1 MIKDKIKELMIKD
14 SLVYSKP
21 DNLFLFLA
29 QNLGVSVEKIR
40 SEIKKMISSGEI
52 FEIRK
57 GKFLVLPSRGY
68 VKGKFSGS
76 SKGYGFCDVGDE
88 NDIFIP
94 GNRTLGAIDGDGVI
108 VKLFSLNGG
117 KEGEVVDIFSSVKKL
132 VGRVV
137 KINKNMFLEPDNEKI
152 AFKIPLIK
160 SKKFF
165 KQNEKVVVNV
175 IRKKNGKLS
184 GEVVET
190 LGDADDVKTLELAII
205 RQHNLYESFSDEVEK
220 LAQNLNKP
228 VSKQQ
233 KAGG

>member
-29 QNLGVSVEKIR
+29 EVLGVPSDRIR

-117 KEGEVVDIFSSVKKL
+117 KK
-132 VGRVV
+132 
-137 KINKNMFLEPDNEKI
+137 
-152 AFKIPLIK
+152 
-160 SKKFF
+160 
-165 KQNEKVVVNV
+165 
-175 IRKKNGKLS
+175 
-184 GEVVET
+184 
-190 LGDADDVKTLELAII
+190 
-205 RQHNLYESFSDEVEK
+205 EK
-220 LAQNLNKP
+220 LLISFLLLKN
-228 VSKQQ
+228 
-233 KAGG
+233 